1 MNTHTPGPWVVHC
14 MTDDAPMKVPEMN
27 VNVRPEFEYQ
37 YFVAGDSAEGSRIAK
52 VEWYSYSGGFGSP
65 SKEQCEANFRLILSA
80 PELLAACVAAL
91 KLLVDPDADGI
102 YSDKVESLLR
112 SAIAKAKG
120 QA

>member
-1 MNTHTPGPWVVHC
+1 MS
-14 MTDDAPMKVPEMN
+14 DEAPMTVPA
-27 VNVRPEFEYQ
+27 VNGRPGFEYQ
-37 YFVAGDSAEGSRIAK
+37 HFSVGDSAEGSRIAK

-91 KLLVDPDADGI
+91 ELLENPDADGI
-102 YSDKVESLLR
+102 AADKVESVLR
-112 SAIAKAKG
+112 QVISKSKG

>member
-14 MTDDAPMKVPEMN
+14 MTDEVPLKVPELN
-27 VNVRPEFEYQ
+27 GRPEFEYQ

-65 SKEQCEANFRLILSA
+65 SKEQCMANFRLILSA
-80 PELLAACVAAL
+80 PELLSACVAAL
-91 KLLVDPDADGI
+91 ELLENPDADGI
-102 YSDKVESLLR
+102 YADNVEAMLR
-112 SAIAKAKG
+112 QVISKSKG